1 MNSGQDIP
9 VFGGYRGDE
18 ETYVDDQFC
27 QNCRNYGYMCPM
39 ELPEENEEP
48 EEYDR
53 VMKRRKEDAIVR
65 GGEPV
70 WCIYWEGQKGST
82 GGMYR

>member
-1 MNSGQDIP
+1 M
-9 VFGGYRGDE
+9 FGGYRGDE

-27 QNCRNYGYMCPM
+27 QNCRNHGCMCPM
-39 ELPEENEEP
+39 EPPEENEEP